1 MEINSKV
8 PLIDI
13 SALYG
18 LDSLAKQ
25 DVARQIDAV
34 CRKSGFFQI
43 KNHGIEENLKKLTE
57 ETFRFF
63 KTLSYDQKIAM
74 ARQKLN
80 PKSTHKYR
88 GFFPATVNGKEG
100 FDIGN
105 PNIQITDELAKLP
118 LNEPTQ
124 WPNKI
129 DLTDFQEYFTNFY
142 KVMTNLARVLL
153 KGFALASG
161 KEENFFDDKIRYED
175 CMTTLRLNY
184 FPFLSNIDA
193 VEVASDGT
201 RLGTETHKDSSL
213 ITILYQPIEGLQ
225 VEDNKEGW
233 IDISPSDTNLV
244 IK

>member
-1 MEINSKV
+1 MIKSSKI

-13 SALYG
+13 NALYG
-18 LDSLAKQ
+18 TDTVAKQ
-25 DVARQIDAV
+25 DVGRQIDAV

-43 KNHGIEENLKKLTE
+43 TNHGAEENLKNLTE
-57 ETFRFF
+57 KTFRFF
-63 KTLSYDQKIAM
+63 KDLNFEQKIAM
-74 ARQKLN
+74 ARKKHN
-80 PKSTHKYR
+80 PKSAHKYR

-105 PNIQITDELAKLP
+105 PNILVADDLAKLP

-124 WPNKI
+124 WPNEI
-129 DLTDFQEYFTNFY
+129 ELPGFREYFTNFY
-142 KVMTNLARVLL
+142 KLMTDLARTLL
-153 KGFALASG
+153 KGFALALG
-161 KEENFFDDKIRYED
+161 KEENFFDDKVRYED
-175 CMTTLRLNY
+175 CMTTLRLNHY
-184 FPFLSNIDA
+184 PFLSSIDA

-225 VEDNKEGW
+225 VEDNEEGW
-233 IDISPSDTNLV
+233 IDISPSETNLV